1 MEQNYN
7 GTVGTVKISD
17 DVIATIAGVAAG
29 EVKGVAGMSA
39 KAPAE
44 INIKGII
51 GGKKNTGRGIRVTV
65 DGGNVSIEAYIVL
78 KFGVKIQDVATAV
91 QEAVKN
97 SVEEMTG
104 YTVTN
109 VSVYV
114 QGVNLNEEPAEPT
127 V

>member
-1 MEQNYN
+1 MQSCKRN
-7 GTVGTVKISD
+7 SLF
-17 DVIATIAGVAAG
+17 
-29 EVKGVAGMSA
+29 
-39 KAPAE
+39 P
-44 INIKGII
+44 
-51 GGKKNTGRGIRVTV
+51 GRGIRVTV

-97 SVEEMTG
+97 SVEEVTG